1 MLQYKVLHNIL
12 YADKMLFKFEN
23 GTSTRC
29 SFCKSNDE
37 KNYAPFMPYILWQG
51 KSNVVNMSC
60 DLTRPHEKSVT
71 LLIT

>member
-1 MLQYKVLHNIL
+1 
-12 YADKMLFKFEN
+12 MLFKFEN

-60 DLTRPHEKSVT
+60 DLTRPDEKSV
-71 LLIT
+71 I